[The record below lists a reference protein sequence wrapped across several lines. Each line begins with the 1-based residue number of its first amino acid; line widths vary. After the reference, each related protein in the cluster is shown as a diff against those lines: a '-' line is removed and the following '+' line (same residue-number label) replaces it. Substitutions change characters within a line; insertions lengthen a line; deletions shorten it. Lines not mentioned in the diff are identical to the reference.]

1 MPIEQIL
8 VLALIQGITEFLPIS
23 SSGHLLLVPLLT
35 GWPDQGLMTDVMV
48 HMGSFLAVVV
58 YFWRDILKLLAGT
71 LDLLR
76 GRMTTWGKLALY
88 IIAATIP
95 AVVLGP
101 LLDKIGFM
109 DAVRTMP
116 QLVAWNAIIF
126 GTLLYLCDRFGLWV
140 KRMED
145 MTLVQALIIGVAQ
158 AIAIIP
164 GTSRSGITM
173 TAGRALGFER
183 AEAARFSFLLGIPA
197 IAGAGVLKL
206 GTAIQEGHMIS
217 GDQWLTAFFT
227 FLVALATIAVLMKLV
242 KVMSFLPFAIYRWAL
257 GIVLLA
263 LPFFGFTFGAVQ

>member
-8 VLALIQGITEFLPIS
+8 ILALIQGITEFLPIS

-48 HMGSFLAVVV
+48 HMGSFLAVVA
-58 YFWRDILKLLAGT
+58 YFWRDILKLIGGAF
-71 LDLLR
+71 DLLR
-76 GRMTTWGKLALY
+76 GRMTVWGKLALF

-95 AVVLGP
+95 AVIVGP
-101 LLDKIGFM
+101 ILDKIGLM
-109 DAVRTMP
+109 DAARNMP

-126 GTLLYLCDRFGLWV
+126 GILLYLCDRYGLWV
-140 KRMED
+140 KRMEN
-145 MTLVQALIIGVAQ
+145 MTLGQAMIIGVAQ

-183 AEAARFSFLLGIPA
+183 PEAARFSFLLGIPA

-206 GTAIQEGHMIS
+206 GTAISEGHAIS
-217 GDQWLTAFFT
+217 GDQLLTAFFT
-227 FLVALATIAVLMKLV
+227 FIVALATIAVLMKLV
-242 KVMSFLPFAIYRWAL
+242 KVTSFLPFAIYRVAL
-257 GIVLLA
+257 GVTLLA
-263 LPFFGFTFGAVQ
+263 LVYSGYTFGSVH